1 MSRTISGIETGR
13 SCAIARWRIGR
24 EAGGGPQEGKEMIRH
39 GQEVLE
45 VFEIE
50 KADLRFDDHVDRRH
64 REQLLQD
71 DKERTLIQ

>member
-1 MSRTISGIETGR
+1 
-13 SCAIARWRIGR
+13 
-24 EAGGGPQEGKEMIRH
+24 MIRH

-71 DKERTLIQ
+71 EQERTLKTGTGKV